1 MNNLL
6 FEVLSWTGYIGRAA
20 VSWQLILIACALI
33 TDVLIRKKLET
44 KNISLIICQAVGPLA
59 LLGIS
64 IVLGVASIPT
74 GIAIR
79 FGLIWAAWNLLLWI
93 ELKLFQRNPKDQRA
107 RWLRLLARPAIL
119 VFAVIYFVDRLSS
132 LSSIRLMNVGT
143 LLDSQLALG
152 KLFSS
157 LIGLY
162 LILIASAPIAFLISW
177 ILKEGLKI
185 SNQSRHAIEISVRYL
200 IISFG
205 LLAVAL
211 QAGFNPTALLTISA
225 GLSVG
230 LGFGIKEIFANFI
243 SGIWL
248 LFEGSIRPG
257 EILMIKGEPC
267 RVNKLLLRATLLSRE
282 RDDAELLIPN
292 QTFFTQDAESF
303 TAGENYRRDEVVVGA
318 AYHHEPQQVMTL
330 LEQVAYQ
337 HPRVLQHPAPKAFAI
352 DFAESSINY
361 KLKYSVHNP
370 LEARSVSSDLRQEI
384 WTAFNSHGIGIPFPQ
399 RQVYPME
406 WPPNR
411 ESSLQPQQN
420 PHDQSSADQQ
430 DRG

>member
-6 FEVLSWTGYIGRAA
+6 FEISSWTGYIDRAA
-20 VSWQLILIACALI
+20 VTWQLILIPCALI
-33 TDVLIRKKLET
+33 TDGFIRKQLST
-44 KNISLIICQAVGPLA
+44 KNASLSTCLAVGPLT
-59 LLGIS
+59 LIVIS
-64 IVLGVASIPT
+64 ILLGVASIPT

-177 ILKEGLKI
+177 ISKEGLKI

-230 LGFGIKEIFANFI
+230 LGFGIKEIFAKFL
-243 SGIWL
+243 SYL
-248 LFEGSIRPG
+248 SI
-257 EILMIKGEPC
+257 
-267 RVNKLLLRATLLSRE
+267 LRG
-282 RDDAELLIPN
+282 
-292 QTFFTQDAESF
+292 F
-303 TAGENYRRDEVVVGA
+303 
-318 AYHHEPQQVMTL
+318 
-330 LEQVAYQ
+330 
-337 HPRVLQHPAPKAFAI
+337 
-352 DFAESSINY
+352 
-361 KLKYSVHNP
+361 
-370 LEARSVSSDLRQEI
+370 RQ
-384 WTAFNSHGIGIPFPQ
+384 
-399 RQVYPME
+399 
-406 WPPNR
+406 
-411 ESSLQPQQN
+411 
-420 PHDQSSADQQ
+420 
-430 DRG
+430 

>member
-1 MNNLL
+1 
-6 FEVLSWTGYIGRAA
+6 
-20 VSWQLILIACALI
+20 
-33 TDVLIRKKLET
+33 
-44 KNISLIICQAVGPLA
+44 
-59 LLGIS
+59 
-64 IVLGVASIPT
+64 
-74 GIAIR
+74 
-79 FGLIWAAWNLLLWI
+79 
-93 ELKLFQRNPKDQRA
+93 
-107 RWLRLLARPAIL
+107 
-119 VFAVIYFVDRLSS
+119 
-132 LSSIRLMNVGT
+132 VGT
-143 LLDSQLALG
+143 LLNSQLALG

-162 LILIASAPIAFLISW
+162 LILLASAPIAFLISW
-177 ILKEGLKI
+177 ISKEGLKI
-185 SNQSRHAIEISVRYL
+185 SNQSRLAIEIIVRYL

-205 LLAVAL
+205 LLALAL
-211 QAGFNPTALLTISA
+211 QAGFNATALLTISA
-225 GLSVG
+225 GLSFG

-267 RVNKLLLRATLLSRE
+267 QVNKLGPRATLLSRQ

-318 AYHHEPQQVMTL
+318 AYHHEPKQVMTL
-330 LEQVAYQ
+330 LEQIACQ
-337 HPRVLQHPAPKAFAI
+337 HPRVLQHPAPQAFAI

-361 KLKYSVHNP
+361 KIKYSVRNP
-370 LEARSVSSDLRQEI
+370 LEARTVSSDLRQEI
-384 WTAFNSHGIGIPFPQ
+384 WTAFNNHGIGIPFPQ

-406 WPPNR
+406 WPPNKQ
-411 ESSLQPQQN
+411 SSLQSQQN
-420 PHDQSSADQQ
+420 PHDQTSADQQ

>member
-6 FEVLSWTGYIGRAA
+6 FEISSWTGYIGRAA
-20 VSWQLILIACALI
+20 VSWQLIFIACALI
-33 TDVLIRKKLET
+33 TDVFIRKKLST
-44 KNISLIICQAVGPLA
+44 KNVSLIVSQAVGPLA

-64 IVLGVASIPT
+64 IVLRVASIPT

-79 FGLIWAAWNLLLWI
+79 FGVIWAAWNLLLWI
-93 ELKLFQRNPKDQRA
+93 ELKLIQRNPKDRKA
-107 RWLRLLARPAIL
+107 LWLKRLVRPAIL
-119 VFAVIYFVDRLSS
+119 VFSVVYFVDRLSS
-132 LSSIRLMNVGT
+132 LSSISLISVGT
-143 LLDSQLALG
+143 LLNSQLALG

-162 LILIASAPIAFLISW
+162 LILLASAPIAFLISW
-177 ILKEGLKI
+177 ISKEGLKI
-185 SNQSRHAIEISVRYL
+185 SNQSRHAIEIIVRYL

-205 LLAVAL
+205 LLALAL
-211 QAGFNPTALLTISA
+211 QAGFNATALLTISA
-225 GLSVG
+225 GLSFG

-267 RVNKLLLRATLLSRE
+267 QVNKLGPRATLLSRQ

-318 AYHHEPQQVMTL
+318 AYHHEPQQVIKL
-330 LEQVAYQ
+330 LEQIACQ
-337 HPRVLQHPAPKAFAI
+337 HPRVLQHPAPQAFAI

-361 KLKYSVHNP
+361 KIKYSVRNP
-370 LEARSVSSDLRQEI
+370 LEARTVSSDLRQEI
-384 WTAFNSHGIGIPFPQ
+384 WTAFNNHGIGIPFPQ

-406 WPPNR
+406 WPPNKQ
-411 ESSLQPQQN
+411 SSLQSQQN
-420 PHDQSSADQQ
+420 PHDQTSADQQ

>member
-1 MNNLL
+1 MNSLL
-6 FEVLSWTGYIGRAA
+6 FEVSSWSGYIGRAA
-20 VSWQLILIACALI
+20 VSWQLILITCALI
-33 TDVLIRKKLET
+33 TDGFIRKKLET

-64 IVLGVASIPT
+64 IVLWMASIPT

-93 ELKLFQRNPKDQRA
+93 ELKLIQRNPKDRRA
-107 RWLRLLARPAIL
+107 RWLRRLARPAIL
-119 VFAVIYFVDRLSS
+119 VLALLYCIERLSS
-132 LSSIRLMNVGT
+132 LSSIGLINVGT
-143 LLDSQLALG
+143 LLNTQLALG

-177 ILKEGLKI
+177 ISKEGLKI

-211 QAGFNPTALLTISA
+211 QAGLNPTALLTISA

-267 RVNKLLLRATLLSRE
+267 RVNKLGLRATLLSRE

-303 TAGENYRRDEVVVGA
+303 TAGENFRRDEVVVGA

-330 LEQVAYQ
+330 LEQVACQ

-361 KLKYSVHNP
+361 KLKYSVRNP
-370 LEARSVSSDLRQEI
+370 LEARTVSSDLRQEI

>member
-6 FEVLSWTGYIGRAA
+6 FEVSSWTGYIGRAA

-33 TDVLIRKKLET
+33 TDVLIHKKLET

-177 ILKEGLKI
+177 ISKEGLKI

>member
-6 FEVLSWTGYIGRAA
+6 FEVSSWTGYIGRAA

>member
-6 FEVLSWTGYIGRAA
+6 FEVSSWTGYIGRAA

-33 TDVLIRKKLET
+33 TDVLIHKKLET

-177 ILKEGLKI
+177 ISKEGLKI

-330 LEQVAYQ
+330 LEQVACQ

>member
-1 MNNLL
+1 MNNLF
-6 FEVLSWTGYIGRAA
+6 FEISSWSGYIDRPA
-20 VSWQLILIACALI
+20 VTWQLLLITCALI
-33 TDVLIRKKLET
+33 TDGFIRKQLST
-44 KNISLIICQAVGPLA
+44 KNASLSTCLAVGPLT
-59 LLGIS
+59 LIVIS
-64 IVLGVASIPT
+64 ILLGVASIPT
-74 GIAIR
+74 GITIR
-79 FGLIWAAWNLLLWI
+79 FGSIWAAWNLLLWI
-93 ELKLFQRNPKDQRA
+93 EQKLIQRNPKDRIA
-107 RWLRLLARPAIL
+107 RWLRRLARPAIL
-119 VFAVIYFVDRLSS
+119 VFALLYCIDRLSS
-132 LSSIRLMNVGT
+132 LSSIGLINVGT

-162 LILIASAPIAFLISW
+162 LILIASAPIAFLIS
-177 ILKEGLKI
+177 LLSQAALKI
-185 SNQSRHAIEISVRYL
+185 SDQSRHAIEIIVRYL
-200 IISFG
+200 LISFG

-211 QAGFNPTALLTISA
+211 QAGFNATALLTISA

-230 LGFGIKEIFANFI
+230 LGFGVKEIFANIF

-292 QTFFTQDAESF
+292 QTLFNQDAESF
-303 TAGENYRRDEVVVGA
+303 TAGENFRRDEVVVGA

-330 LEQVAYQ
+330 LEQVACQ

-361 KLKYSVHNP
+361 KLKYSVRNP
-370 LEARSVSSDLRQEI
+370 LEARTVSSDLRQEI

>member
-6 FEVLSWTGYIGRAA
+6 FEVSSWTGYIGRAA

-267 RVNKLLLRATLLSRE
+267 QVNKLGPRATLLSRQ

-330 LEQVAYQ
+330 LEQVACQ

>member
-6 FEVLSWTGYIGRAA
+6 FEISSWFGYIDRAA
-20 VSWQLILIACALI
+20 VTWQLLLIVCALI
-33 TDVLIRKKLET
+33 IDGIIRKQLKS
-44 KNISLIICQAVGPLA
+44 KNALPLTGLAVGPLA

-64 IVLGVASIPT
+64 ISLGVASIPT
-74 GIAIR
+74 GITIR
-79 FGLIWAAWNLLLWI
+79 FGLIWAAWNLLLWM
-93 ELKLFQRNPKDQRA
+93 EQKLVQRNPKDRKA
-107 RWLRLLARPAIL
+107 RWLRRLARPAIL
-119 VFAVIYFVDRLSS
+119 VFVLLYCIDRLSS
-132 LSSIRLMNVGT
+132 LSSIALINVGT

-157 LIGLY
+157 LIVLY
-162 LILIASAPIAFLISW
+162 LILIASSPIAFLISW
-177 ILKEGLKI
+177 ITQTTLKI
-185 SNQSRHAIEISVRYL
+185 SHQSSHAIEIVVRYL
-200 IISFG
+200 LISFG

-211 QAGFNPTALLTISA
+211 QAGFNATALLTISA
-225 GLSVG
+225 GLSFG
-230 LGFGIKEIFANFI
+230 LGFGVKEIFANFI

-257 EILMIKGEPC
+257 EVLMIKGEPC
-267 RVNKLLLRATLLSRE
+267 RVNKLGLRATQLSRQ

-303 TAGENYRRDEVVVGA
+303 TAGENFRRDEVVVGA
-318 AYHHEPQQVMTL
+318 AYHHEPQEVMTL
-330 LEQVAYQ
+330 LEQVACQ

-361 KLKYSVHNP
+361 KLKYSVRDP
-370 LEARSVSSDLRQEI
+370 LDARTVSSDLRQEI
-384 WTAFNSHGIGIPFPQ
+384 WTAFNTNGIGIPFPQ

-411 ESSLQPQQN
+411 QSSLHAQHN
-420 PHDQSSADQQ
+420 PDDHSSADQK
-430 DRG
+430 DRD

>member
-1 MNNLL
+1 ML
-6 FEVLSWTGYIGRAA
+6 W
-20 VSWQLILIACALI
+20 
-33 TDVLIRKKLET
+33 
-44 KNISLIICQAVGPLA
+44 
-59 LLGIS
+59 
-64 IVLGVASIPT
+64 VASIPT

-79 FGLIWAAWNLLLWI
+79 FGLIWAAWNILLWI
-93 ELKLFQRNPKDQRA
+93 EQKLIQRNPKDRRA
-107 RWLRLLARPAIL
+107 LWLRRLVRPAIL
-119 VFAVIYFVDRLSS
+119 VFALLYCIERLSS
-132 LSSIRLMNVGT
+132 LSSIGLINVGT
-143 LLDSQLALG
+143 LLNTQLALG
-152 KLFSS
+152 KLFYSV
-157 LIGLY
+157 IGLY

-177 ILKEGLKI
+177 ISKEGLKI
-185 SNQSRHAIEISVRYL
+185 SNQSRHAIEIIVRYL

-211 QAGFNPTALLTISA
+211 QAGFNATALLTISA

-267 RVNKLLLRATLLSRE
+267 RVNKLGLRATLLSRQ

-318 AYHHEPQQVMTL
+318 AYHHEPQQVITL
-330 LEQVAYQ
+330 LEKVACQ
-337 HPRVLQHPAPKAFAI
+337 HPRVLQHPAPQAFAI

-361 KLKYSVHNP
+361 KLKYSVRNP
-370 LEARSVSSDLRQEI
+370 LEALTVSSDLRQEI
-384 WTAFNSHGIGIPFPQ
+384 WTAFNKHGIGIPFPQ

-406 WPPNR
+406 WPPNKQ
-411 ESSLQPQQN
+411 SSLQSQQN
-420 PHDQSSADQQ
+420 HHDHS
-430 DRG
+430 

>member
-1 MNNLL
+1 MNTLL
-6 FEVLSWTGYIGRAA
+6 FEISSWTGYIDRAA

-33 TDVLIRKKLET
+33 TNLLIRNKLGI
-44 KNISLIICQAVGPLA
+44 KNVSLVTSHAVGPLA

-64 IVLGVASIPT
+64 LVLGVASIPT
-74 GIAIR
+74 GIAIC

-93 ELKLFQRNPKDQRA
+93 ELKLIQRNPKDRRA
-107 RWLRLLARPAIL
+107 RWLRRLARPAIL
-119 VFAVIYFVDRLSS
+119 VLALLYCIERLSS
-132 LSSIRLMNVGT
+132 LSSIGLINVGT
-143 LLDSQLALG
+143 LLNTQLALG
-152 KLFSS
+152 KLFYS

-177 ILKEGLKI
+177 ISKEGLKI
-185 SNQSRHAIEISVRYL
+185 SNQSRHAIEIIVRYL

-205 LLAVAL
+205 LLAVVL
-211 QAGFNPTALLTISA
+211 QAGFNATALLTISA

-230 LGFGIKEIFANFI
+230 LGFGIKEIFANII

-303 TAGENYRRDEVVVGA
+303 TAGENFRRDEVVVGA
-318 AYHHEPQQVMTL
+318 AYHHEPQQVIKL
-330 LEQVAYQ
+330 LEQIACQ
-337 HPRVLQHPAPKAFAI
+337 HQTVLQHPAPQAFAI

-361 KLKYSVHNP
+361 KIKYSVRNP
-370 LEARSVSSDLRQEI
+370 LEARTVSSDLRQEI
-384 WTAFNSHGIGIPFPQ
+384 WTAFNNHGIGIPFPQ

-411 ESSLQPQQN
+411 QSSLQSQQN
-420 PHDQSSADQQ
+420 PHEHSTADQQ

>member
-6 FEVLSWTGYIGRAA
+6 FEVSSWSGYIGRAA
-20 VSWQLILIACALI
+20 VSWQLILITCALI
-33 TDVLIRKKLET
+33 TDGFIRKKLET

-64 IVLGVASIPT
+64 IVLWMASIPT

-93 ELKLFQRNPKDQRA
+93 ELKLIQRNPKDRRA
-107 RWLRLLARPAIL
+107 RWLRRLARPAIL
-119 VFAVIYFVDRLSS
+119 VLALLYCIERLSS
-132 LSSIRLMNVGT
+132 LSSIGLINVGT
-143 LLDSQLALG
+143 LLNSQLALG

-162 LILIASAPIAFLISW
+162 LILIASGPIAFLISW
-177 ILKEGLKI
+177 ISKEGLKI
-185 SNQSRHAIEISVRYL
+185 SNQSRHAIEIIVRYL
-200 IISFG
+200 IISLG

-211 QAGFNPTALLTISA
+211 QAGLNPTALLTISA

-267 RVNKLLLRATLLSRE
+267 RVNKLGLRATLLSRE

-303 TAGENYRRDEVVVGA
+303 TAGENFRRDEVVVGA

-330 LEQVAYQ
+330 LEQVACQ

-361 KLKYSVHNP
+361 KLKYSVRNP

>member
-6 FEVLSWTGYIGRAA
+6 FEVSSWTGYIGRAA

-330 LEQVAYQ
+330 LEQVACQ

>member
-6 FEVLSWTGYIGRAA
+6 FEVSSWTGYIGRAA

-33 TDVLIRKKLET
+33 TDVFIRKKLST
-44 KNISLIICQAVGPLA
+44 KNVSLIASQAVGPLT
-59 LLGIS
+59 LLVIS
-64 IVLGVASIPT
+64 IVLRVASIPT

-79 FGLIWAAWNLLLWI
+79 FGLIWAAWNLLFWI

-132 LSSIRLMNVGT
+132 LSSISLISVGT

-152 KLFSS
+152 KLFYS

-177 ILKEGLKI
+177 ISKEGLKI
-185 SNQSRHAIEISVRYL
+185 SNQSRHAIEIIVRYL
-200 IISFG
+200 IISLG
-205 LLAVAL
+205 LLALAL
-211 QAGFNPTALLTISA
+211 QAGFNATALLTISA

-267 RVNKLLLRATLLSRE
+267 RVNKLGPRATLLSRE

-318 AYHHEPQQVMTL
+318 AYHHEPQQVITL
-330 LEQVAYQ
+330 LEQVACQ
-337 HPRVLQHPAPKAFAI
+337 HPRVLQHPAPQAFAI

-361 KLKYSVHNP
+361 KIKYSVRNP
-370 LEARSVSSDLRQEI
+370 LEARTVSSDLRQEI
-384 WTAFNSHGIGIPFPQ
+384 WTAFNNHGIGIPFPQ
-399 RQVYPME
+399 HQVYPME
-406 WPPNR
+406 WPPNKQ
-411 ESSLQPQQN
+411 SSLQSQQN
-420 PHDQSSADQQ
+420 PHDQPSADQQ

>member
-6 FEVLSWTGYIGRAA
+6 FEVSSWTGYIGRAA

-33 TDVLIRKKLET
+33 TDVLIHKKLET

-132 LSSIRLMNVGT
+132 LSSIGLISVGT
-143 LLDSQLALG
+143 LLNSQLALG

-162 LILIASAPIAFLISW
+162 LILLASAPIAFLISW
-177 ILKEGLKI
+177 ISKEGLKI

-411 ESSLQPQQN
+411 ESSLQPQQK

>member
-6 FEVLSWTGYIGRAA
+6 FEISSWTGYIGRAS
-20 VSWQLILIACALI
+20 VTWQLILIACVLI
-33 TDVLIRKKLET
+33 TDVFIRNRLEAKKA
-44 KNISLIICQAVGPLA
+44 SLISCQAAGPLA
-59 LLGIS
+59 LLSIS
-64 IVLGVASIPT
+64 IVLGMASIPT

-79 FGLIWAAWNLLLWI
+79 FGVFWAAWNLLLWI
-93 ELKLFQRNPKDQRA
+93 ELKLIQRNPKDQRA
-107 RWLRLLARPAIL
+107 RWLRRLARPAIL

-152 KLFSS
+152 KLFYS

-177 ILKEGLKI
+177 ISKEGLKI
-185 SNQSRHAIEISVRYL
+185 SNQSRHAIEIIVRYS

-211 QAGFNPTALLTISA
+211 QAGFNATALLTISA

-230 LGFGIKEIFANFI
+230 LGFGVKEIFANFI

-267 RVNKLLLRATLLSRE
+267 QVNKLGLRATLLSRQ

-318 AYHHEPQQVMTL
+318 AYHHEPKQVITL
-330 LEQVAYQ
+330 LEQVACQ
-337 HPRVLQHPAPKAFAI
+337 HPRVLQHPAPQAFAI

-361 KLKYSVHNP
+361 KLKYSVRNP
-370 LEARSVSSDLRQEI
+370 LEARTVSSDLRQEI
-384 WTAFNSHGIGIPFPQ
+384 WTAFNNHGIGIPFPQ

-411 ESSLQPQQN
+411 QSSLQSQHN
-420 PHDQSSADQQ
+420 PHAHSTADQQ
-430 DRG
+430 DLG

>member
-6 FEVLSWTGYIGRAA
+6 FEISSWTGYIGRAA
-20 VSWQLILIACALI
+20 VSWQLIFIACALI
-33 TDVLIRKKLET
+33 TDVFIRNKLST
-44 KNISLIICQAVGPLA
+44 KNVSLIVSQAVGPLA

-64 IVLGVASIPT
+64 IVLRVASIPT

-79 FGLIWAAWNLLLWI
+79 FGVIWAAWNLLLWI
-93 ELKLFQRNPKDQRA
+93 ELKLIQRNPKDRKA
-107 RWLRLLARPAIL
+107 LWLRRLVRPAIL

-132 LSSIRLMNVGT
+132 LSSIGLISVGT
-143 LLDSQLALG
+143 LLNSQLALG

-162 LILIASAPIAFLISW
+162 LILLASAPIAFLISW
-177 ILKEGLKI
+177 ISKEGLKI
-185 SNQSRHAIEISVRYL
+185 SNQSRHAIEIIVRYL

-205 LLAVAL
+205 LLALAL
-211 QAGFNPTALLTISA
+211 QAGFNATALLTISA
-225 GLSVG
+225 GLSFG

-267 RVNKLLLRATLLSRE
+267 QVNKLGPRATLLSRQ

-303 TAGENYRRDEVVVGA
+303 TAGENYRRDEVAVGA
-318 AYHHEPQQVMTL
+318 AYHHEPQQVITL
-330 LEQVAYQ
+330 LEQIACQ
-337 HPRVLQHPAPKAFAI
+337 HPRVLQHPAPQAFAI

-361 KLKYSVHNP
+361 KIKYSVRNP
-370 LEARSVSSDLRQEI
+370 LEARTVSSDLRQEI
-384 WTAFNSHGIGIPFPQ
+384 WTAFNNHGIGIPFPQ

-406 WPPNR
+406 WPPNKQ
-411 ESSLQPQQN
+411 SSLQSQQN
-420 PHDQSSADQQ
+420 SHDQTSADPQ

>member
-6 FEVLSWTGYIGRAA
+6 FEVSSWTGYIGRAA

-44 KNISLIICQAVGPLA
+44 KNVSLIICQAVGPLA

-74 GIAIR
+74 GIAIS

-93 ELKLFQRNPKDQRA
+93 ELKLIQRNPKDRGA
-107 RWLRLLARPAIL
+107 LWLRRLVRPAIL
-119 VFAVIYFVDRLSS
+119 VFALLYCIDRLSS
-132 LSSIRLMNVGT
+132 LSSIGLINVGT
-143 LLDSQLALG
+143 LLNTQLALG
-152 KLFSS
+152 KLFYSI
-157 LIGLY
+157 IGLY
-162 LILIASAPIAFLISW
+162 LILLASAPIAFLISW
-177 ILKEGLKI
+177 ISKEGLKI
-185 SNQSRHAIEISVRYL
+185 SNQSRHAIEIIVRYL

-205 LLAVAL
+205 LLALAL
-211 QAGFNPTALLTISA
+211 QAGFNATALLTISA
-225 GLSVG
+225 GLSFG

-267 RVNKLLLRATLLSRE
+267 RVNKLGPRATLLSRQ

-303 TAGENYRRDEVVVGA
+303 TAGENYRRDEVAVGA
-318 AYHHEPQQVMTL
+318 AYHHEPKQVMTL
-330 LEQVAYQ
+330 LEQIACQ
-337 HPRVLQHPAPKAFAI
+337 HPRVLQHPAPQAFAI

-361 KLKYSVHNP
+361 KIKYSVRNP
-370 LEARSVSSDLRQEI
+370 LEARTVSSELRQEI
-384 WTAFNSHGIGIPFPQ
+384 WTAFNNHGIGIPFPQ

-406 WPPNR
+406 WPPSR
-411 ESSLQPQQN
+411 QSSLQSHQN
-420 PHDQSSADQQ
+420 PHEHSTADQQ
-430 DRG
+430 NRG

>member
-6 FEVLSWTGYIGRAA
+6 FEVSSWSGYIGRAA
-20 VSWQLILIACALI
+20 VSWQLILITCALI
-33 TDVLIRKKLET
+33 TDGFIRKKLET

-64 IVLGVASIPT
+64 IVLWMASIPT

-93 ELKLFQRNPKDQRA
+93 ELKLFQRNPKDRRA
-107 RWLRLLARPAIL
+107 RWLRRLARPAIL
-119 VFAVIYFVDRLSS
+119 VLAMLYCIDRLSS
-132 LSSIRLMNVGT
+132 LSSIGLINVGT
-143 LLDSQLALG
+143 LLNSQLALG

-162 LILIASAPIAFLISW
+162 LILIASGPIAFLISW
-177 ILKEGLKI
+177 ISKEGLKI
-185 SNQSRHAIEISVRYL
+185 SNQSRHAIEIIVRYL
-200 IISFG
+200 IISLG

-211 QAGFNPTALLTISA
+211 QAGLNPTALLTISA

-267 RVNKLLLRATLLSRE
+267 RVNKLGLRATLLSRE

-303 TAGENYRRDEVVVGA
+303 TAGENFRRDEVVVGA

-330 LEQVAYQ
+330 LEQVACQ

-361 KLKYSVHNP
+361 KLKYSVRNP

>member
-6 FEVLSWTGYIGRAA
+6 FEVSSWTGYIGRAA
-20 VSWQLILIACALI
+20 VTWQLILIGCALI
-33 TDVLIRKKLET
+33 ADVFIRNKLGT
-44 KNISLIICQAVGPLA
+44 KNVSLIICQAVGPLA

-64 IVLGVASIPT
+64 IVLGLASIPT
-74 GIAIR
+74 GIANR

-93 ELKLFQRNPKDQRA
+93 ELKLIQRNPKDRRA
-107 RWLRLLARPAIL
+107 LWLRRLVRPAIL
-119 VFAVIYFVDRLSS
+119 VSALLYCIQRLSS
-132 LSSIRLMNVGT
+132 LSSIGLISVGT
-143 LLDSQLALG
+143 LLNTQLALG
-152 KLFSS
+152 QLFYS

-162 LILIASAPIAFLISW
+162 LILLASAPIAFLISW
-177 ILKEGLKI
+177 ISKEGLKI
-185 SNQSRHAIEISVRYL
+185 SNQSRDAIEIIVRYL

-267 RVNKLLLRATLLSRE
+267 RVNKLGLRATFLSRQ
-282 RDDAELLIPN
+282 RDDAELIIPN

-303 TAGENYRRDEVVVGA
+303 TTGENYRRDEVVVGA
-318 AYHHEPQQVMTL
+318 AYHHEPKQVMTL
-330 LEQVAYQ
+330 LEQIACQ
-337 HPRVLQHPAPKAFAI
+337 HPRVLQHPVPQAFAI

-361 KLKYSVHNP
+361 TLKYSVHNP
-370 LEARSVSSDLRQEI
+370 LDARTVSSDLRQEI
-384 WTAFNSHGIGIPFPQ
+384 WTAFNNHGIGIPFPQ

-411 ESSLQPQQN
+411 QSSLQSQQN
-420 PHDQSSADQQ
+420 PHEHSTADQQ
-430 DRG
+430 DLG

>member
-6 FEVLSWTGYIGRAA
+6 FEVSSWTGYIGRAA

-185 SNQSRHAIEISVRYL
+185 SNQSRHAIEIIVRYL
-200 IISFG
+200 IISLG

-330 LEQVAYQ
+330 LEQVACQ